1 MKVGLA
7 KDILARAEQQVSSSS
22 NKKADDIFQ
31 VLLRARVKFEATEL
45 ADVYFPEFRARL
57 ILIVCCLTRAI
68 YFENGSV
75 EQNNYR
81 RTIDCLLNEKWKL
94 RNEQGLNLQDSV

>member
-45 ADVYFPEFRARL
+45 ADVYR
-57 ILIVCCLTRAI
+57 
-68 YFENGSV
+68 
-75 EQNNYR
+75 Q
-81 RTIDCLLNEKWKL
+81 
-94 RNEQGLNLQDSV
+94 